1 MASEAVR
8 ARPYAAGPRVRGP
21 HLGYL
26 PGLDG
31 MRAIAVIAVLLY
43 HAEIDWIPGGFL
55 GVEVF
60 FVISGYLITS
70 LLLSE
75 HRYTHHTD
83 VGGFWMRRARRLLP
97 ALYALLVVVATY
109 AVLFL
114 RDEVAGLRGD
124 VVAAL
129 GYVTNWYLVFSEQSY
144 FETTGRPS
152 PILHLWSLAV
162 EEQFYLLWPL
172 LFAFGMRKLGR
183 TNMLRAIL
191 GGALFSAA
199 LMWVLYRPEADPSR
213 VYYGTDTRA
222 SGLLLGAALA
232 FFWSPNR
239 LTDDVRRSATWVLDA
254 VGVVALAL
262 IVRMFFVVNEF
273 DPSLYRGGFLTLDV
287 LTVVLIAVTVHPA
300 ARLGKLWL
308 SARSLQWIGLRSY
321 SIYLWHW
328 PVYVITRPDVDVP
341 LSGFPL
347 LVLRLSLTAV
357 LASVSYK
364 YVEQPIR
371 HGALGESW
379 TRFKVA
385 HGALRRRLALQ
396 WAGGAMS
403 IVVLIGGVGLA
414 VAHADE
420 PPPPEFLATSDD
432 GSGETP
438 TVVTF
443 SPTTLPRATAPTTA
457 PGPTQPGATT
467 GPTTVPPTTSPPP
480 PPPVP
485 PVTAIGD
492 SVMLGAA
499 QTLWFTFDTNIH
511 VNAAVGR
518 SVGDAIELLRTYRSE
533 DLLSPTMILHIGNN
547 GTFTDAQFDEIMEV
561 LGGNRKVFVLN
572 TRVPRRWEAPN
583 NEVIFRGAR
592 KYSNAFFVDWK
603 LNAEEIAHTG
613 FYDDGM
619 HLRPFGAAFYADLIH
634 QRVTG

>member
-1 MASEAVR
+1 MASQGVR
-8 ARPYAAGPRVRGP
+8 ARSRAGTRGP

-31 MRAIAVIAVLLY
+31 LRAIAVIAVLLY
-43 HAEIDWIPGGFL
+43 HAELTWIPGGFL

-60 FVISGYLITS
+60 FVISGYLITA
-70 LLLSE
+70 LLLAE
-75 HRYTHHTD
+75 HRYTHHVD
-83 VGGFWMRRARRLLP
+83 VRAFWLRRARRLLP
-97 ALYALLVVVATY
+97 ALFALLLVVTTY

-124 VVAAL
+124 VLGAL
-129 GYVTNWYLVFSEQSY
+129 TYVTNWYLVFSDQSY
-144 FETTGRPS
+144 FEAVGRPS
-152 PILHLWSLAV
+152 PLLHLWSLAV

-183 TNMLRAIL
+183 TNMLRAVA
-191 GGALFSAA
+191 GTALLSSAA
-199 LMWVLYRPEADPSR
+199 MWVMYRPEADPSR
-213 VYYGTDTRA
+213 IYYGTDTRA

-232 FFWSPNR
+232 FVWTPTR
-239 LTDDVRRSATWVLDA
+239 LKSDISRGATWVLDG
-254 VGVVALAL
+254 VGLVALLL
-262 IVRMFFVVNEF
+262 IVRMFLEMNEF
-273 DPSLYRGGFLTLDV
+273 DSTLYRGGFLTLDV
-287 LTVVLIAVTVHPA
+287 LTVVLIGVTVHPA

-308 SARSLQWIGLRSY
+308 SARSLQWVGLRSY

-328 PVYVITRPDVDVP
+328 PVYVVTRPDVDVP
-341 LSGFPL
+341 LSGLPL
-347 LVLRLSLTAV
+347 LALRLALTAV

-371 HGALGESW
+371 HGALSQGW
-379 TRFKVA
+379 HQFRIA
-385 HGALRRRLALQ
+385 HGAMRRRLALQ
-396 WAGGAMS
+396 WSGGAMA
-403 IVVLIGGVGLA
+403 VVLLVGGVGLA

-432 GSGETP
+432 DGDA

-443 SPTTLPRATAPTTA
+443 SPTTAPATPTTA
-457 PGPTQPGATT
+457 PGPTQPGQTAA
-467 GPTTVPPTTSPPP
+467 PTTTPPATNAPAAPKP
-480 PPPVP
+480 P

-499 QTLWFTFDTNIH
+499 ETLWFKFDTNVH

-518 SVGDAIELLRTYRSE
+518 SVGDALNLLRTYRDE
-533 DLLSPTMILHIGNN
+533 KLLSPTMVIHIGNN
-547 GTFTDAQFDEIMEV
+547 GTFTDSQFDELMEIV
-561 LGGNRKVFVLN
+561 GGNRKVIVLN

-592 KYSNAFFVDWK
+592 KYSNAYFLDWK
-603 LNAEEIAHTG
+603 LNAEQIAHNG

-619 HLRPFGAAFYADLIH
+619 HLRPFGAAFYAELIK
-634 QRVTG
+634 QKVAG